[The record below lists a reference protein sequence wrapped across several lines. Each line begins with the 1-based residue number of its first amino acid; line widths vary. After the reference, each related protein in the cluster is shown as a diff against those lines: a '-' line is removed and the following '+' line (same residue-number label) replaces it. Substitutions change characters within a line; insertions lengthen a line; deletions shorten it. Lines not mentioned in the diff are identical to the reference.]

1 MMFLFNYKLKLLF
14 CWLLSVHNEH
24 HHTSPTAHHRSIAC
38 TESFS
43 WPYVFLDSQKDGY
56 VDVIRKSIVTVQE
69 KFTGE
74 WTR

>member
-1 MMFLFNYKLKLLF
+1 MA
-14 CWLLSVHNEH
+14 
-24 HHTSPTAHHRSIAC
+24 PPRSLAC

-43 WPYVFLDSQKDGY
+43 YPDVFLDSQKDGY

-74 WTR
+74 WTREVRQVGKSSVLKQRTA